1 MKSLKYSLFL
11 SAASVLM
18 FSSTLIAATTVQNV
32 MPVGVKENAGK
43 IDVLS
48 NTVSGSGTTVNPTLA
63 NTATVTADKTG
74 IVSNTVSGANVANQT
89 LANKTTTTEIPA
101 KAIWDHAKDASVNT
115 AVIGTLAQQPVV
127 VDHSNTGIQQ
137 ALAQQPTG
145 VIPTPPALTTL
156 PPPLTVVPGIP
167 TQQPVVVDHSNTGIQ
182 QALAQQPTGVIPTP
196 PALTLPQPLTQP
208 VIVGTVAQLPA
219 VDATHLGI
227 PNAPVVTQQIQDATL
242 EAVKTPTNVTV
253 IEDNSAK
260 DRAEKAI
267 EAVLASKDAPV
278 VVDSSGVV
286 NPAVKV
292 TKQKSPKVKLTE
304 EQIAERIA
312 AGKAK
317 KESRADTAVNAQD
330 ADLATANLFDD
341 STTAQTEAKE
351 ANSVEKVEQAV
362 SVQPKNK
369 RKFSEAMQAKM
380 AALEPML
387 ANNFSKKKASTLAE
401 NTNLPANNQDQVINN
416 VQTPAISN
424 EPNTPVTVLKDVTLV
439 KTKDP
444 VYLIIQQTI
453 EQNKKSLN
461 PETVIHNPEAV
472 KVAETKALT
481 ADDKAKVETKT
492 PTVGDKAKAETK
504 SPAVDDKSKEETK
517 APTVDDKAKVETK
530 APAVDDKSKE
540 EAKVEASKAETGVN
554 VVTADG
560 KPVDTT
566 KAKEN
571 IDENKLNIVEVK

>member
-101 KAIWDHAKDASVNT
+101 KAIWDHAKDASGNT

-208 VIVGTVAQLPA
+208 VIVGTVAQLPV

-286 NPAVKV
+286 NPAKV